1 MTLAALAWRNLW
13 RRPQRTALSLA
24 SIAFTSALL
33 VFALSY
39 QLAVYDLMKESSL
52 RIFDGF
58 AQLQPLGYADDPA
71 IDHALDNPVRLESEA
86 LALPGI
92 RTAAARVA
100 GFAILTHGERS
111 YGAAVAGVDP
121 QAEPRVSSFART
133 IRAGRYLES
142 GDTDAAVI
150 GAALARNLGLGV
162 GERVTLFGLA
172 RDGSIAADA
181 LQVVGVYET
190 GVPEL
195 DRSLL
200 EMPIARAQET
210 FAMEER
216 VNVIALG
223 GPSLEAVDR
232 ELPRLDALA
241 RREGVEALGWT
252 RLEPAM
258 YAALALKYATSVLFY
273 LTLIVVVAFIILNT
287 LLMSVLE
294 RTREFAVLLAL
305 GLRPRAIG
313 LLVWTELL
321 ALSLLGCAIGIAAGA
336 AATLWLEQRGVAIPG
351 LESLLAQFGLPPRLY
366 PSLSWLSATAGPA
379 AIVAAIVVGGLVPW
393 LRVSRLTAAS
403 ALRTSA

>member
-1 MTLAALAWRNLW
+1 MILAALAWRNLW
-13 RRPQRTALSLA
+13 RRPQRTVLSLA

-39 QLAVYDLMKESSL
+39 QLAVYGVMKESSL

-58 AQLQPLGYADDPA
+58 AQLQPVGYADDPS
-71 IDHALDNPVRLESEA
+71 IDRTLDSPARLAVEA

-92 RTAAARVA
+92 RTAALRVA

-111 YGAAVAGVDP
+111 YGAAVAGVDSE
-121 QAEPRVSSFART
+121 AESQVSSFAHT
-133 IRAGRYLES
+133 IRAGRYLER
-142 GDTDAAVI
+142 GDTDAAVV
-150 GAALARNLGLGV
+150 GSVLARNLGLEV

-181 LQVVGVYET
+181 LRVVGIYGT

-195 DRSLL
+195 DRSVL
-200 EMPIARAQET
+200 EMPIARAQEA
-210 FAMEER
+210 FAMDGR
-216 VNVIALG
+216 ANVIALG
-223 GPSLEAVDR
+223 GPSLDAVNR
-232 ELPRLDALA
+232 ALPRLDALA

-258 YAALALKYATSVLFY
+258 YAALALKYATSVLLY

-294 RTREFAVLLAL
+294 RIREFALLLAL

-313 LLVWTELL
+313 LLVWLELL
-321 ALSLLGCAIGIAAGA
+321 ALASLGCAIGIAAGA
-336 AATLWLEQRGVAIPG
+336 AATLWLERRGIAIPG
-351 LESLLAQFGLPPRLY
+351 LQSLLAQFGLPPRLY
-366 PSLSWLSATAGPA
+366 PSLTWQSATAGPA
-379 AIVAAIVVGGLVPW
+379 AIISAIAVGGVVPW
-393 LRVSRLTAAS
+393 LRVSRLKAAS
-403 ALRTSA
+403 ALRANG